1 MQKVAEERYT
11 KFVEI
16 MLRSTDKK
24 EVEIEELVKAIPT
37 VMKITEIKAENN
49 SLQIQDAD
57 TK

>member
-16 MLRSTDKK
+16 MLRSTDRKK
-24 EVEIEELVKAIPT
+24 EEVDELIKAIPT

-49 SLQIQDAD
+49 SLQIKDAD